1 MTRVT
6 ATGARITRISALSAY
21 AAPGVPEAMLLYCAA
36 LVIPGFYATEMG
48 LSTRVIGISM
58 VVARIFDAAIDPVI
72 GYLSDRCAHLW
83 GGRKPWLA
91 AGAIVSS
98 VAVAFLYAPHKGSG
112 GGYYLGW
119 TICLYFG
126 WTMAIIPYDAW
137 GADISS
143 EYLERT
149 RIFTYRAT
157 AYYLGSLLFLVSPFL
172 GVSREVSFNADVLH
186 FNAQLVAVLF
196 AITVPIAFQ
205 YGPRGRPRDL
215 GQELQ
220 IT

>member
-6 ATGARITRISALSAY
+6 ATGARITPTFAISAY
-21 AAPGVPEAMLLYCAA
+21 AAPGVPEAMLLYCAS

-48 LSTRVIGISM
+48 LSTQVIGISM
-58 VVARIFDAAIDPVI
+58 VVARMFDAVIDPVI
-72 GYLSDRCAHLW
+72 GYLSDRSAHLW

-91 AGAIVSS
+91 AGAVVSS
-98 VAVAFLYAPHKGSG
+98 VAVAFLYAPHKGIG
-112 GGYYLGW
+112 AGYYLGW

-143 EYLERT
+143 EYFERT

-157 AYYLGSLLFLVSPFL
+157 AYYLGSLLFWFPPFL
-172 GVSREVSFNADVLH
+172 AR
-186 FNAQLVAVLF
+186 
-196 AITVPIAFQ
+196 
-205 YGPRGRPRDL
+205 RPMCPSMHRC
-215 GQELQ
+215 
-220 IT
+220 

>member
-6 ATGARITRISALSAY
+6 ATGGRITRISAISAY

-58 VVARIFDAAIDPVI
+58 VVARMFDAVIDPII
-72 GYLSDRCAHLW
+72 GYLSDRSAHLW

-98 VAVAFLYAPHKGSG
+98 VAVAFLYAPHKGIS

-119 TICLYFG
+119 TL
-126 WTMAIIPYDAW
+126 AIIPYDAW

-172 GVSREVSFNADVLH
+172 GVSRDVSFNADVLH
-186 FNAQLVAVLF
+186 FNAQ
-196 AITVPIAFQ
+196 
-205 YGPRGRPRDL
+205 
-215 GQELQ
+215 
-220 IT
+220 